1 MLVSVAIVSI
11 SSGPPFLKSCVTL
24 LHSSVFAGQSPT
36 FPNIKPIKIYT
47 FRILYSCQLS
57 CIMRESCGQLC
68 GLRAKDIDLTLE
80 EQFLTLDSQVWNT

>member
-1 MLVSVAIVSI
+1 MTKLSYIIFFTNGA
-11 SSGPPFLKSCVTL
+11 PY
-24 LHSSVFAGQSPT
+24 GQSPT
-36 FPNIKPIKIYT
+36 FPTIKPIKIYT